1 MLHVGFSFYKIGV
14 WYVGCW
20 FDFDSDLGN
29 MLVSVSILT
38 QTWVICWFRFRFW
51 LRLGYYVGFGFDFDS
66 KNCEILHIDFN
77 IESELGNMLILVSIL
92 IKKDWYVECWFDF
105 DSDLN
110 KMLVSVSILTQTWT
124 KCWFWFR
131 FWQKRMW
138 YVVCWFRFW
147 LRLGQIVGFGLDFD
161 SDWEK
166 VLVLVSILTN
176 NLVKCN
182 MLILT

>member
-1 MLHVGFSFYKIGV
+1 MLNVDFH
-14 WYVGCW
+14 
-20 FDFDSDLGN
+20 FDSDL
-29 MLVSVSILT
+29 
-38 QTWVICWFRFRFW
+38 
-51 LRLGYYVGFGFDFDS
+51 Y
-66 KNCEILHIDFN
+66 
-77 IESELGNMLILVSIL
+77 
-92 IKKDWYVECWFDF
+92 
-105 DSDLN
+105 
-110 KMLVSVSILTQTWT
+110 KMLVWVSILTQTWT

-147 LRLGQIVGFGLDFD
+147 LRLGQKVGFCFDFD

-182 MLILT
+182 MLILTSTQTWVNMLVSVFDQQKVLCCMLIWIMTQTWVICWFRFQFSVNLIGCVNLNFN

>member
-1 MLHVGFSFYKIGV
+1 MGE
-14 WYVGCW
+14 
-20 FDFDSDLGN
+20 
-29 MLVSVSILT
+29 MLVSISILT

-77 IESELGNMLILVSIL
+77 IESELGNMLIFVSIL

-124 KCWFWFR
+124 KCWFRFR

-147 LRLGQIVGFGLDFD
+147 LRLGQRVGFGFDFD